1 MSQQDVGGVI
11 RCAGDAPAGERTLV
25 KRADRRALRF
35 ESDGDSNS
43 GYFKVMRHTQISMV
57 FMILHSVGVEGV
69 FVHIGIMMFSTDQTV
84 PPAPLAHMIAERGF
98 EAMFLPEHSHI
109 PVARTTP
116 YPRGGELPPEYYRTI
131 DMFVGLAAATT
142 AEPGLT
148 IGTGVTVV
156 PQHDPIYLAKQVA
169 SVDRLSGGRLIFGV
183 GYGWNQDEIEHHGV
197 SYKRRRST
205 TRENMLA
212 MRRLWTDEIASFEG
226 EYVNFSPSYQWP
238 KPVQVGGPPIVIG
251 GLAGPK
257 LFEHIAEFADG
268 WAPVGPRTIMDGLP
282 ALQKAFE
289 EAGRDPAAIRLHA
302 FDTRSDPSLVEHYA
316 KLGVERLII
325 TVAPTDQDGL
335 AKVLDELSPLNDLV
349 R

>member
-1 MSQQDVGGVI
+1 M
-11 RCAGDAPAGERTLV
+11 
-25 KRADRRALRF
+25 
-35 ESDGDSNS
+35 
-43 GYFKVMRHTQISMV
+43 
-57 FMILHSVGVEGV
+57 
-69 FVHIGIMMFSTDQTV
+69 HIGIMMFSTDLTV
-84 PPAPLAHMIAERGF
+84 APAPLARMIAERGF

-116 YPRGGELPPEYYRTI
+116 YPRGGELPSEYYRTV

-169 SVDRLSGGRLIFGV
+169 SVDRLSGGKLIFGI

-197 SYKRRRST
+197 PYKKRRSI
-205 TRENMLA
+205 TRESMLA
-212 MRRLWTDEIASFEG
+212 MRRLWTEEVASYEG

-238 KPVQVGGPPIVIG
+238 KPVQAGGPPVVIG

-257 LFEHIAEFADG
+257 LFEHIAEYADG
-268 WAPVGPRTIMDGLP
+268 WAPIGTRTIKEGLP
-282 ALQKAFE
+282 SLKKAFE
-289 EAGRDPAAIRLHA
+289 DAGRDPDTIRLHA
-302 FDTRSDPSLVEHYA
+302 FDPRSDPSLVESYA
-316 KLGVERLII
+316 SLGVERLVL
-325 TVAPTDQDGL
+325 TVAPNDRGGL
-335 AKVLDELSPLNDLV
+335 EKVLDELAPLNDLV